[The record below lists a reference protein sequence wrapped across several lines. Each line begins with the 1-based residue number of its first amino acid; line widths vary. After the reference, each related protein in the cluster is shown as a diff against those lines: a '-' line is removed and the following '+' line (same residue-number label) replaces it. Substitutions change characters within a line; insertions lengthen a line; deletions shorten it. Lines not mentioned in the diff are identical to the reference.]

1 MSTKRTSR
9 PKAYDS
15 RAILRTEAGQ
25 SLIEFAILTPIVL
38 LLLVGAIEIGRLAYL
53 SILVNNAAHAGVQ
66 YGAQNLATAADVLG
80 METAALNDGQNI
92 AGLTVDSPPPSHF
105 CTCADGSASSCQPT
119 DCAGSHRIVYVQVNT
134 TGQFHSLIGFPGLPS
149 SYTVNGQ
156 AVMRVGQ

>member
-1 MSTKRTSR
+1 MNTRRTSR
-9 PKAYDS
+9 LKTPRL
-15 RAILRTEAGQ
+15 RAILRTDAGQ

-66 YGAQNLATAADVLG
+66 YGAQNLATAADNTG
-80 METAALNDGQNI
+80 MQTAALNDGQNI
-92 AGLTVDSPPPSHF
+92 AGLTATASHY
-105 CTCADGSASSCQPT
+105 CSCADGSASSCQPT
-119 DCAGSHRIVYVQVNT
+119 DCSGSHRLVYVQVNT
-134 TGQFHSLIGFPGLPS
+134 TGVFRSMIGYPGLPA